1 MWHWF
6 RPSSRQWSRSG
17 ATLASLLTVL
27 VFVVSALAACGTS
40 SAQATGPVN
49 LTFWSFDAPEQKQV
63 DLFNRTHS
71 NIHVTYYRAQSGFGQ
86 YYPRV
91 LTAVRAGNA
100 PDVALMEYQYIP
112 TMVSNQA
119 LVDISKYGANDVKS
133 QFDAAA
139 WALSGANG
147 AQYGYPQ
154 DTGPMALYYNKATFQ
169 KAGISSPPA
178 TWDEFAADAVK
189 IHNLGKDYYIS
200 AFPPQSTGWFQG
212 LEWQSGA
219 QWFAINSGQQAWTVS
234 VNGAASKKVADFWQN
249 LLDKGL
255 VSSVADFS
263 NDWNAGLDKGTIA
276 TWPSAVWGQGVISG
290 NAKNQTG
297 KWAVATMPQW
307 TPGGKAT
314 AMWGG
319 SAISVIAGTKHPK
332 EADEFARWYLTNQDS
347 LQIGVKEIGWYPSNL
362 QARSTAVTS
371 PNAYYGNQVID
382 QVFVSEDVQSGWLFP
397 PNLTSVTNLQGNDFS
412 QAVANHTSLSAALDN
427 LQSQVCSDLK
437 GNGISVDK
445 SCG

>member
-6 RPSSRQWSRSG
+6 RPSLRQWSRSG

-189 IHNLGKDYYIS
+189 IHNLGKD
-200 AFPPQSTGWFQG
+200 
-212 LEWQSGA
+212 
-219 QWFAINSGQQAWTVS
+219 
-234 VNGAASKKVADFWQN
+234 
-249 LLDKGL
+249 
-255 VSSVADFS
+255 
-263 NDWNAGLDKGTIA
+263 
-276 TWPSAVWGQGVISG
+276 
-290 NAKNQTG
+290 
-297 KWAVATMPQW
+297 
-307 TPGGKAT
+307 
-314 AMWGG
+314 
-319 SAISVIAGTKHPK
+319 
-332 EADEFARWYLTNQDS
+332 
-347 LQIGVKEIGWYPSNL
+347 
-362 QARSTAVTS
+362 
-371 PNAYYGNQVID
+371 
-382 QVFVSEDVQSGWLFP
+382 
-397 PNLTSVTNLQGNDFS
+397 
-412 QAVANHTSLSAALDN
+412 
-427 LQSQVCSDLK
+427 
-437 GNGISVDK
+437 
-445 SCG
+445 

>member
-6 RPSSRQWSRSG
+6 RPSLRQRSRSG

-40 SAQATGPVN
+40 SAQATGTVN

-234 VNGAASKKVADFWQN
+234 VNGAAAKKVADFWQN

-255 VSSVADFS
+255 VSTVADFS
-263 NDWNAGLDKGTIA
+263 NDWNAGLDKGTVA

-307 TPGGKAT
+307 TAGGKAT